1 MTRLRLEM
9 HDVQTTR
16 WPARGRHVMAQF
28 DVDSVVVYQAYRP
41 SIGRFAAEHGH
52 FGGGGFSLDRMS
64 WIKPNFLW
72 MMYRCGWAR
81 KEGQEVVLAITL
93 ARQAFDTI
101 LSLAVPSSFGQ
112 VDRYTDRRAWAAAV
126 KTSDVR
132 LQWDPDH
139 GPAGQPLERRAI
151 QLGLRGDIL
160 AKFARAWI
168 LAIEDITPFVIEQ
181 RERSGAALITPSEE
195 VYPCSPEI
203 ASTIGL

>member
-1 MTRLRLEM
+1 MTQLRLEA
-9 HDVQTTR
+9 HDTQAAR

-28 DVDSVVVYQAYRP
+28 DADRVVVYQAYRP

-52 FGGGGFSLDRMS
+52 FGGGGFSFDRMS

-81 KEGQEVVLAITL
+81 KDGQEVVLAITL
-93 ARQAFDTI
+93 ARPAFETI

-112 VDRYTDRRAWAAAV
+112 VDRYADRRAWERAV

-139 GPAGQPLERRAI
+139 GPGGQPLERRAI
-151 QLGLRGDIL
+151 QLGLRGEVL

-168 LAIEDITPFVIEQ
+168 LAIEDITPFVVEQ
-181 RERSGAALITPSEE
+181 RDRRGTALVTPSEE

-203 ASTIGL
+203 AATLGL